1 MISKK
6 TQLLASIISLVALA
20 GLSTVACRDAATLED
35 GTEEATDS
43 SDAADASDAAET
55 DASDPEEPTS
65 DIIQPTKEFPG
76 QLTDWC
82 TGQPD
87 NFSFFVTSMDAIW
100 KISDSVPDDWN
111 GGFGGDFQG
120 LEGADS
126 ICQIIAI
133 ATGHGNKRWRAMLSA
148 TNDGNGNPVHAID
161 RIGQGPWYDANGRL
175 VANNIEGLMSQ
186 RPDGD
191 EQSVSDLPDE
201 CGVPLTAIGD
211 SHDIPTG
218 SDTEGRLRS
227 TNLESTCNDWTTSDG
242 TVGQSNPGG
251 GPNQTASETD
261 VYCGHSFPRQ
271 GGPGGG
277 GGGAQ
282 RGQEWLSDHAV
293 RGCGKGANLLQNGGG
308 EGNCIGCSGGYGG
321 LYCFVE
327 AE

>member
-20 GLSTVACRDAATLED
+20 GLSTVACSDAATLED
-35 GTEEATDS
+35 GTEEVTDS
-43 SDAADASDAAET
+43 SDAADASDATET
-55 DASDPEEPTS
+55 DASDPEEPIS

-186 RPDGD
+186 RPDGKFVVID
-191 EQSVSDLPDE
+191 MSVN
-201 CGVPLTAIGD
+201 G
-211 SHDIPTG
+211 
-218 SDTEGRLRS
+218 EGEWKKWDKS
-227 TNLESTCNDWTTSDG
+227 SFFGANFIWTTLHDFGGTGKSVIQYEVPCAIQHAYSSD
-242 TVGQSNPGG
+242 
-251 GPNQTASETD
+251 
-261 VYCGHSFPRQ
+261 
-271 GGPGGG
+271 
-277 GGGAQ
+277 
-282 RGQEWLSDHAV
+282 
-293 RGCGKGANLLQNGGG
+293 
-308 EGNCIGCSGGYGG
+308 I
-321 LYCFVE
+321 
-327 AE
+327 